1 MMSEIASQCCFFKES
16 RDFVSFSV
24 MSILFISLVFL
35 ADPEAVQILVTG
47 KPPNGES
54 YDVGKV
60 KII

>member
-1 MMSEIASQCCFFKES
+1 MKLQVSAVFSKNQEILSH
-16 RDFVSFSV
+16 FSV
-24 MSILFISLVFL
+24 MSILFITLVFL

>member
-1 MMSEIASQCCFFKES
+1 MKLQVSAVFSKNQEILSH
-16 RDFVSFSV
+16 FSV
-24 MSILFISLVFL
+24 MSILFITLVFL

-54 YDVGKV
+54 YDIGKV

>member
-1 MMSEIASQCCFFKES
+1 MKLQVSAVFSKNQEILSH
-16 RDFVSFSV
+16 FSV
-24 MSILFISLVFL
+24 MSILFITLAFL

-54 YDVGKV
+54 YDIGKV